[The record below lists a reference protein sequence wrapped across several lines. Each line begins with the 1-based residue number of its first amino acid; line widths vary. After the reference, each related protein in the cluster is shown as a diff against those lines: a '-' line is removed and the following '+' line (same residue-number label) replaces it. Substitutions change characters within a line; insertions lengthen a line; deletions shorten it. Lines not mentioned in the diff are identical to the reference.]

1 MDTRTLQQPQQG
13 AAVDELERWVV
24 GQLAFIKVQMPLTY
38 QAIQRKAA
46 EHGNGVFGLVRRG
59 IKGQP
64 NCFWAAERSHAVGT
78 PFTGLAEAGKLADT
92 IRQFGCAH
100 VCMLAE
106 PVKAE
111 G

>member
-1 MDTRTLQQPQQG
+1 MDTRTLQEPQQG
-13 AAVDELERWVV
+13 AADEVMERWVV
-24 GQLAFIKVQMPLTY
+24 GQLAFIKQQMPLTY

-64 NCFWAAERSHAVGT
+64 NCFWAAERNHTVGT
-78 PFTGLAEAGKLADT
+78 PFMGLANAGQLADT

-100 VCMLAE
+100 VCMVADL
-106 PVKAE
+106 KA
-111 G
+111 GG